1 MKSLAISQ
9 VHFLLYCRKRML
21 KFFFFNYLDA
31 SLTIPLQKRFD
42 KKVVTSFLQ
51 NLRCFKITIYVGK
64 MRGTKPSAHFK
75 AYSISSYFKTW
86 YYFPPFIA
94 ITAPVS
100 SVLKLTLMRI
110 GYSPVGKLR
119 PDVDFIAKEI
129 FWDCSIRK
137 WDERNQAI
145 CSFYSLWN
153 HLLFLKL
160 YSTLYCPSY
169 ILRFKLTLMSRWL
182 FPHEELTS
190 WRRFC

>member
-110 GYSPVGKLR
+110 GYSPVGKIR
-119 PDVDFIAKEI
+119 PDVDFIAKRYFEI
-129 FWDCSIRK
+129 AVYVSKMRGTKPSVHFIAF
-137 WDERNQAI
+137 EII
-145 CSFYSLWN
+145 CY
-153 HLLFLKL
+153 FLNYIPL
-160 YSTLYCPSY
+160 YIAPATSY
-169 ILRFKLTLMSRWL
+169 VLS
-182 FPHEELTS
+182 
-190 WRRFC
+190 